1 MCFFIGPFILDF
13 HFSQR
18 LLRMGLVANDREL
31 CTFLASKLKGQL
43 GDEVIPC
50 LVDECP
56 GVIHWPEIDMVDNL
70 QQTEIWGK
78 RTKKISH
85 SHMYMISYI
94 YICICKIYV
103 DIYLQL
109 YACRRYILNVSLILW
124 LPTSFLDGCSGW
136 SIKMAEWQGGS
147 ITGIQWISNLILR
160 NIWSTLHTCPSRFSL
175 LSSTISSCMWTI
187 LKIPKIS
194 SSCLSVCT
202 ILEISETC
210 FCRKFPNEKKSGRSW
225 KQPWSQWLGVGRKI
239 SKSKKLRRSLS
250 WFFLQDYVVGQKSV
264 SRKCWESKKLR
275 I

>member
-94 YICICKIYV
+94 YIYICICKIYV

-160 NIWSTLHTCPSRFSL
+160 NI
-175 LSSTISSCMWTI
+175 
-187 LKIPKIS
+187 
-194 SSCLSVCT
+194 
-202 ILEISETC
+202 
-210 FCRKFPNEKKSGRSW
+210 
-225 KQPWSQWLGVGRKI
+225 
-239 SKSKKLRRSLS
+239 
-250 WFFLQDYVVGQKSV
+250 
-264 SRKCWESKKLR
+264 
-275 I
+275 